1 MTRLLIECTNVFR
14 NPRVNSGIQR
24 VVRNIVRHLPDQ
36 SAPALCIPVI
46 FARGRLYRVN
56 KLTPDPADDS
66 LLGQG
71 YELLERLNG
80 AFWRAHGRYENHWP
94 MTRVHNLRRAFYLLS
109 RVLNLPIALG
119 LRALRLLGFDP
130 LLLRAE
136 PFEALAGDQLILLDS
151 SWHEAHFGQIEQLKR
166 DGVGIIAVLYDL
178 IPLSRPEFFDA
189 RLSAVFSTWFDWVIH
204 TADGYMAISRS
215 VRDQLKTELSKRLG
229 AAAAEKPWYGYFHLG
244 SELDLAQATLSPPA
258 ELARLFDAEAPV
270 YLAVSTIEPRK
281 NHAYLLGAFE
291 LLWAQH
297 SPVRLCIIGRV
308 GWKCEALIKRIEAH
322 PEFGQR
328 LFMFNQLDDSGLEYA
343 YSRSKAL
350 VFSSHDEGFGLPLV
364 EAMQRGLP
372 AMGSDIPVFH
382 EVGGEFMAYF
392 DLQAPQSLADL
403 VAKFELSGEFPAP
416 GRLADWQWIGWSG
429 ACGQL
434 IDGILTEV
442 APQAGASRQECA
454 HADRP

>member
-24 VVRNIVRHLPDQ
+24 VVRNIVRHLDG
-36 SAPALCIPVI
+36 SAGRAECIPVI
-46 FARGRLYRVN
+46 FARGRLYRVT

-66 LLGQG
+66 LLGRA

-80 AFWRAHGRYENHWP
+80 AFWRAHGRYETNWP
-94 MTRVHNLRRAFYLLS
+94 MSRVHNLRRAFYLLS

-119 LRALRLLGFDP
+119 LHVLRLLGFDP

-136 PFEALAGDQLILLDS
+136 PFESRAGDQLILLDS
-151 SWHEAHFGQIEQLKR
+151 SWHEANFGQVEQLKR
-166 DGVGIIAVLYDL
+166 EGVGIVAVLYDL

-189 RLSAVFSTWFDWVIH
+189 RLSVVFSTWFDWVIH
-204 TADGYMAISRS
+204 NADGYMSISRS
-215 VRDQLKTELSKRLG
+215 VRDQLKGELSKRLG
-229 AAAAEKPWYGYFHLG
+229 AVAAQKPWYGYFHLG
-244 SELDLAQATLSPPA
+244 SELDLAQDALSPPA
-258 ELARLFDAEAPV
+258 ELVRLFDAEPPV
-270 YLAVSTIEPRK
+270 YLVVSTIEPRK
-281 NHAYLLGAFE
+281 NHAYLLDAFE
-291 LLWAQH
+291 LLWAQQ
-297 SPVRLCIIGRV
+297 SPARLCIIGRV
-308 GWKCEALIKRIEAH
+308 GWKCEALIKRIETH
-322 PEFGQR
+322 PDFGQR

-343 YSRSKAL
+343 YSRSRAL

-392 DLQAPQSLADL
+392 DLQVPQSLADL
-403 VAKFELSGEFPAP
+403 VVQFERSGEFPAP
-416 GRLADWQWIGWSG
+416 GRLTDWQWIGWSG

-434 IDGILTEV
+434 IDGILMEV
-442 APQAGASRQECA
+442 APQARAQRQECVDA
-454 HADRP
+454 TRP

>member
-1 MTRLLIECTNVFR
+1 VTRLLIECTNVFR

-24 VVRNIVRHLPDQ
+24 VVRNIVRHLDNRAEQ
-36 SAPALCIPVI
+36 AECIPVI
-46 FARGRLYRVN
+46 FARGQLYLVT

-66 LLGQG
+66 LLGRA

-94 MTRVHNLRRAFYLLS
+94 MTRVHNIRRGFYLLS
-109 RVLNLPIALG
+109 RLLNLPIALG

-136 PFEALAGDQLILLDS
+136 PFAASAGDQLILLDS

-166 DGVGIIAVLYDL
+166 EGVGIVAVLYDL

-215 VRDQLKTELSKRLG
+215 VRDQLKGELSKRLG
-229 AAAAEKPWYGYFHLG
+229 VAAAQKPWYGYFHLG
-244 SELDLAQATLSPPA
+244 SELDLAQKALSPPA
-258 ELARLFDAEAPV
+258 ELTRLFDAEPPV

-281 NHAYLLGAFE
+281 NHRYLLDAFE
-291 LLWAQH
+291 LLWAQQ
-297 SPVRLCIIGRV
+297 SPARLCIIGRV

-322 PEFGQR
+322 PELGQR

-343 YSRSKAL
+343 YARAKAL

-392 DLQAPQSLADL
+392 DLQAPQTLADL
-403 VAKFELSGEFPAP
+403 VTQFERSGEFPAP
-416 GRLADWQWIGWSG
+416 GRLEDWQWIGWNG
-429 ACGQL
+429 ACAQL
-434 IDGILTEV
+434 IDGVLTGV
-442 APQAGASRQECA
+442 ALPVCAPRQEHVYA
-454 HADRP
+454 YRP